1 MKQLIQNFKTGK
13 LYVDD
18 VPMPSISDGM
28 VLVENVFSLISSG
41 TERSTVQVAK
51 ASLIG
56 KARQRPDLV
65 AQVLANIKKEGLA
78 ATINKVKTKLD
89 TLKAM

>member
-18 VPMPSISDGM
+18 VPLPSISEGM
-28 VLVENVFSLISSG
+28 VLVENKFSLISAG
-41 TERSTVQVAK
+41 TEKSTVKVGQ

-56 KARQRPDLV
+56 KAKQRPDLV
-65 AQVLANIKKEGLA
+65 AQVLKNIKKEGLA
-78 ATINKVKTKLD
+78 ATINKVKTK
-89 TLKAM
+89 